1 MKLRTFFY
9 ALAGGVL
16 VLLLIAAG
24 GFFWI
29 AANSP
34 LSLLQGGGQASPAA
48 AMFVPKQSPL
58 MVSLLVNP
66 DRLESFRLAI
76 APQSER
82 RQARTEINQLK
93 NSLLTSTG
101 LDYERDIQPWLGD
114 EVTFAVTTPDFDRDD
129 ENGAQVGYLVAV
141 ATQDPERSREFLQ
154 LFWQKRAI
162 AGMDLVF
169 EQYAG
174 VKLIYSQPSPTPN
187 PQPLAPSPQPSL
199 ATAVV
204 GDRFVLFAN
213 SPKVLRT
220 AINNVQAPGLSLSNS
235 KSYQQALQRLSD
247 RQIGLVF
254 VSLPQLSQ
262 WLDGEE
268 NHTTETPSPYEDL
281 VVALELDRQGLLA
294 ETALLTAPGAKLMPA
309 KPALS
314 KPVGALDFIPAASPL
329 TAAGTDLQQFW
340 HELND
345 SLAVYDKLPALVNQ
359 PLAELQD
366 QWGIDLPKEVF
377 SWVKD
382 EYALALLTR
391 ADQPQPDWIFVA
403 KKADGAS
410 EAVDHLDAI
419 AQQQGLS
426 LGTLTL
432 GNQQTSAWT
441 KLSTTAANRP
451 SRKRNRDAE
460 AITLSAEVQGI
471 HTAVGDYEVF
481 ATSVEAMN
489 QALQA
494 NATPLLSNLEFQ
506 RAIAP
511 LSNENDG
518 YLYLN
523 WQSVRGLVEQEF
535 PIVRLAELAGKS
547 VFDHVR
553 SLTVSSY
560 GSEANLRRGA
570 IFIRL
575 N

>member
-9 ALAGGVL
+9 ALAGSVL
-16 VLLLIAAG
+16 VLLLVAVG

-29 AANSP
+29 AAHSP

-58 MVSLLVNP
+58 MVSLLVKP

-76 APQSER
+76 ASQSER
-82 RQARTEINQLK
+82 RRARTEINQLK

-101 LDYERDIQPWLGD
+101 LDYEQDVQPWLGD

-129 ENGAQVGYLVAV
+129 ENGAQVGYLVAI

-187 PQPLAPSPQPSL
+187 PQSPTLDPQPSL

-213 SPKVLRT
+213 HPKVLRA

-235 KSYQQALQRLSD
+235 KSYQQALQRLPDS
-247 RQIGLVF
+247 QIGLAF
-254 VSLPQLSQ
+254 VNLPQLSQ
-262 WLDGEE
+262 WLDGER
-268 NHTTETPSPYEDL
+268 TTETVSPYEDL

-294 ETALLTAPGAKLMPA
+294 ETALLTSPGEKLTPA

-314 KPVGALDFIPAASPL
+314 KPVGALDFIPATSPL

-340 HELND
+340 NELSN
-345 SLAVYDKLPALVNQ
+345 SVTAYDRLSNLINQ
-359 PLAELQD
+359 PLAELQA
-366 QWGIDLPKEVF
+366 QWGIDLPEEVF

-382 EYALALLTR
+382 EYALGLLPR
-391 ADQPQPDWIFVA
+391 ADQPQPDWFFVA
-403 KKADGAS
+403 KKADGAA

-432 GNQQTSAWT
+432 GDQQTSAWT
-441 KLSTTAANRP
+441 KLTTTAANHP
-451 SRKRNRDAE
+451 ARKRKRDAE
-460 AITLSAEVQGI
+460 AVTLSAEVQGI
-471 HTAVGDYEVF
+471 HTTVGNYEIF

-489 QALQA
+489 QVLQA
-494 NATPLLSNLEFQ
+494 TENPLLNDSEFQ
-506 RAIAP
+506 QAIAP
-511 LSNENDG
+511 LADANDG

-523 WQSVRGLVEQEF
+523 WQSVHELVEQRF
-535 PIVRLAELAGKS
+535 PIVKLAELAGKS
-547 VFDHVR
+547 FFDHVR

-570 IFIRL
+570 VFVRL
-575 N
+575 K

>member
-9 ALAGGVL
+9 VL
-16 VLLLIAAG
+16 VSSVLTLLLIAAG

-76 APQSER
+76 APPSER
-82 RQARTEINQLK
+82 RQARSEINQLK

-101 LDYERDIQPWLGD
+101 LDYEQDIQPWLGD
-114 EVTFAVTTPDFDRDD
+114 EVTFAVTTADFDRNN
-129 ENGAQVGYLVAV
+129 ENGAKAGYLVAI

-174 VKLIYSQPSPTPN
+174 VKLIYNQPSLTPN
-187 PQPLAPSPQPSL
+187 SQPLAPSPQPSL

-213 SPKVLRT
+213 SPKVLRD

-235 KSYQQALQRLSD
+235 KSYQQALRRLPDS
-247 RQIGLVF
+247 QIGLVF
-254 VSLPQLSQ
+254 VSLPQLSEWSRGAAQ
-262 WLDGEE
+262 VA
-268 NHTTETPSPYEDL
+268 ETPSPYEDL

-294 ETALLTAPGAKLMPA
+294 ETALLTAPGEKLTPA

-314 KPVGALDFIPAASPL
+314 KPVGALDFIPATSPM

-340 HELND
+340 HGLTD
-345 SLAVYDKLPALVNQ
+345 GLAAYDRLSTLVNQ
-359 PLAELQD
+359 SLAELQD
-366 QWGIDLPKEVF
+366 HWGIDLPKEVF

-382 EYALALLTR
+382 EYALALLPR

-403 KKADGAS
+403 KKTDAAT

-432 GNQQTSAWT
+432 GEQQTSAWT
-441 KLSTTAANRP
+441 KLSTTTASDN
-451 SRKRNRDAE
+451 RKRKRGEE
-460 AITLSAEVQGI
+460 AVTLSAEVRGI
-471 HTAVGDYEVF
+471 HTAVGNYEIF

-494 NATPLLSNLEFQ
+494 AESPLLSNATFQ
-506 RAIAP
+506 QAIAP
-511 LSNENDG
+511 LAKENDG
-518 YLYLN
+518 YLYLD
-523 WQSVRGLVEQEF
+523 WQSVRGLVEQQL
-535 PIVRLAELAGKS
+535 PIVKLAELAGKS
-547 VFDHVR
+547 FFDHVR
-553 SLTVSSY
+553 SLTISSY

-570 IFIRL
+570 LFIRL
-575 N
+575 K